1 MKFVDVMMKGLKGTF
16 RDRKGLAFML
26 LFPVMF
32 MFIFRVSFGWGAPE
46 NSTYDIAVLDQD
58 TGEGPWDTASPS
70 WMATVNAAMHTDMTA
85 PEFFGAFVL
94 NGTADA
100 GDQYVSQVLAKA
112 MYDDGKTVLFKI
124 KNVTTYDEGQ
134 ELVRKGDASAMLII
148 PANFTSAVQG
158 AVDSAIV
165 KELRAHSIAV
175 PDPLEGY
182 ANATVD
188 IAGVTGSMDYAFA
201 NGMLQG
207 YTGAYTQIVAAR
219 TGQMVS
225 GVLGLGPLP
234 KMGSEIGV
242 AWVSMGDTGEFTA
255 FDWIGPGIM
264 VFGLMM
270 TAQWVTGSLST
281 EVKDRTINRLR
292 LTKMTA
298 LDLML
303 GETMRW
309 MVMGVIVT
317 VLLFAVAIGVGMHYA
332 GDPAINV
339 PLAIVN
345 GLLIVLA
352 SIALG
357 LILAAFVNNPDQATG
372 LATLII
378 VPMTFFTGV
387 FFDLDLAA
395 TRYFP
400 WTQGATAMRQM
411 LIFDNMDEA
420 LTAMGYC
427 FVGAMVLFAIGVL
440 AFHFKRLRS
449 G

>member
-1 MKFVDVMMKGLKGTF
+1 MKFIDVMMKGLKGTF

-32 MFIFRVSFGWGAPE
+32 MFIFRVSFGWGLPE

-58 TGEGPWDTASPS
+58 TGEGPWDTAAPS
-70 WMATVNAAMHTDMTA
+70 WLPAVNAAMHANMTA
-85 PEFFGAFVL
+85 PEFFGRFVL
-94 NGTADA
+94 NGSADA
-100 GDQYVSQVLAKA
+100 GDQFAQQVLRQAK
-112 MYDDGKTVLFKI
+112 YDDGRTMLFHI
-124 KNVTTYDEGQ
+124 RNVTTYDEGQ
-134 ELVRKGDASAMLII
+134 ELVRKGDVSAVLII

-158 AVDSAIV
+158 AVDAAVV

-188 IAGVTGSMDYAFA
+188 IAGTLGTMEYAFS

-207 YTGAYTQIVAAR
+207 YTGAYTQVMAAR
-219 TGQMVS
+219 MGQTIS
-225 GVLGLGPLP
+225 GVLGLDPLP
-234 KMGSEIGV
+234 KQGSDITV
-242 AWVSMGDTGEFTA
+242 AWVSMGDTGEFA
-255 FDWIGPGIM
+255 IFDWIAPGIM

-270 TAQWVTGSLST
+270 TTQWVTGSLSN
-281 EVKDRTINRLR
+281 EVKDKTINRLR
-292 LTKMTA
+292 LTKMSA

-303 GETMRW
+303 GETLRW

-317 VLLFAVAIGVGMHYA
+317 VLLFGVAIGVGMHYA
-332 GDPAINV
+332 GDPAVNV
-339 PLAIVN
+339 PLAIIN
-345 GLLIVLA
+345 GFLIVLA

-387 FFDLDLAA
+387 FFNLELAP

-400 WTQGATAMRQM
+400 WTQGAIAMRQL
-411 LIFDNMDEA
+411 LIFNNMDEA
-420 LTAMGYC
+420 LTAMALC